1 MNGLNEFGFKALR
14 LFVAVLD
21 HGSFSEV
28 ARREG
33 VAPSSIS
40 RQIQLMEQALNQQ
53 LLYRHTRA
61 VTPTEAGRT
70 LGHHARLL
78 LVQLEEAE
86 QALQEQQSE
95 PTGLVRINAPVVF
108 GQRHLT
114 PWLGELCARY
124 PKLQLDIQQTDH
136 YVDPLQEGADLLFR
150 IGALHDSS
158 MQARIL
164 APHRFQVAASP
175 AYLKRHGTPQHPDEL
190 AHHQCLA
197 YKGAAGQQRWFFR
210 RDGDDW
216 TPYTVRGPI
225 TGNHADTLTQ
235 AAQQGLGLVM
245 FPSWLIGEA
254 VREGTLV
261 PVLGEYQVSNSLEPQ
276 QIAVLWPGSRRL
288 SVKVRTVIDFFV
300 ERFGE
305 VPYWDRA

>member
-1 MNGLNEFGFKALR
+1 MHGLNELGFKTLR

-33 VAPSSIS
+33 LAPSSIS
-40 RQIQLMEQALNQQ
+40 RQIQLMEQALGQQ

-61 VTPTEAGRT
+61 VTPTEAGRL
-70 LGHHARLL
+70 LGEHARLV

-95 PTGLVRINAPVVF
+95 PSGLVRINAPVVF

-114 PWLGELCARY
+114 PWLGQLCARY
-124 PKLQLDIQQTDH
+124 PKLQLDIQQTDS
-136 YVDPLQEGADLLFR
+136 YVAPLQEGADLLFR
-150 IGALHDSS
+150 IGPMHDSS
-158 MQARIL
+158 MQGRIL

-175 AYLKRHGTPQHPDEL
+175 AYLQRHGTPRHPDDL
-190 AHHQCLA
+190 ADHQCLA
-197 YKGAAGQQRWFFR
+197 YKGVSGLQRWFFR
-210 RDGDDW
+210 KGPQPW
-216 TPYTVRGPI
+216 TPYSVKGPI

-235 AAQQGLGLVM
+235 AAEQGLGLVM

-254 VREGTLV
+254 VRIGTLV
-261 PVLGEYQVSNSLEPQ
+261 PVLGDYQVSNSLEPQ

-288 SVKVRTVIDFFV
+288 SVKVRTVIDFYV
-300 ERFGE
+300 ECFGE
-305 VPYWDRA
+305 VPYWDL